1 MDTTTEPTVGGVYAV
16 NHSRKGKF
24 QMRVDRIDGEWVEG
38 VIVSG
43 TAQAMLDYNVRETGE
58 DITVR
63 TCLATFTLINP
74 S

>member
-43 TAQAMLDYNVRETGE
+43 TAQAILDYNVRETGE

-63 TCLATFTLINP
+63 ASLATFTLINP